1 MRLAA
6 ACLVLLVGSTLAACG
21 DDADRASRADRS
33 VSSGAS
39 ESVEATPP
47 GRSDLLS
54 LDAACSRIW
63 DLFKRHGD
71 APVGESWDAL
81 VAGARRVVARS
92 QPDVVEALEPEV
104 DAFEE
109 ATIDDYDRSQVN
121 LLIRRGD
128 RVVNDLAAACG
139 TTIERSYEHVR

>member
-1 MRLAA
+1 MRLVA
-6 ACLVLLVGSTLAACG
+6 ACMVLLVVGTLAACS
-21 DDADRASRADRS
+21 DDADQASRAT
-33 VSSGAS
+33 
-39 ESVEATPP
+39 ETVEATP
-47 GRSDLLS
+47 SDASGLLS

-81 VAGARRVVARS
+81 VTGARRVLTKS
-92 QPDVVEALEPEV
+92 KPDVVEALEPEV

-109 ATIDDYDRSQVN
+109 ATIDDYDRSQVF

-128 RVVNDLAAACG
+128 RLVNDFAAACG
-139 TTIERSYEHVR
+139 TTIERTDEDVR

>member
-6 ACLVLLVGSTLAACG
+6 ACIVLLVGGTLAACG
-21 DDADRASRADRS
+21 DDADQASRADRS
-33 VSSGAS
+33 ASSGAS

-81 VAGARRVVARS
+81 VAGARRVLTRS
-92 QPDVVEALEPEV
+92 QPDVVEALQPEV

-109 ATIDDYDRSQVN
+109 ATIDDYDRTQVY
-121 LLIRRGD
+121 LLIRRSD
-128 RVVNDLAAACG
+128 RVVNDFAAACG
-139 TTIERSYEHVR
+139 TIIERTDEDVR